1 MKHRPGVSLLLP
13 AAAAAAALLL
23 AAASSSDAFVVQN
36 NFFTPTC
43 QQRVLDTNNLKV
55 SSGFSFSD
63 GEQVLVSAQRPL
75 GMVLEQEATPGEIV
89 VASLHLNG
97 SAANAGVRV
106 GDVLLAVQ
114 NASVRNASLD
124 EVLAFIANA
133 PIVVNLRFLRNS
145 N

>member
-13 AAAAAAALLL
+13 AAAAAAALL

-43 QQRVLDTNNLKV
+43 CQRVLDTNNLKV

-75 GMVLEQEATPGEIV
+75 GMVLEQEDTPGEIV
-89 VASLHLNG
+89 VASLDPNG
-97 SAANAGVRV
+97 SAADAGVRV

-133 PIVVNLRFLRNS
+133 PRVVNLRFLRNS

>member
-1 MKHRPGVSLLLP
+1 MKHRTLCVSLLLP
-13 AAAAAAALLL
+13 ATAAALL

-43 QQRVLDTNNLKV
+43 PRVLVTLKV

-63 GEQVLVSAQRPL
+63 GEQLLVSAQRPL
-75 GMVLEQEATPGEIV
+75 GMVLEQEETQGEIV
-89 VASLHLNG
+89 VASLDSNG
-97 SAANAGVRV
+97 SAADAGVRE

-114 NASVRNASLD
+114 NASVQNASLD
-124 EVLAFIANA
+124 EVLTFIANA
-133 PIVVNLRFLRNS
+133 PRVVNLRFLRNS